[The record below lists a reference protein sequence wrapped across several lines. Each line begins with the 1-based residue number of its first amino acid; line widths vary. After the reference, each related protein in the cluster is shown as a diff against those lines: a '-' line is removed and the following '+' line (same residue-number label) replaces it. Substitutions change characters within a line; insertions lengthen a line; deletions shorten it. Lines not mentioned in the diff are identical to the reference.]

1 MAGRNG
7 VGDDLSRYTSDD
19 WTGEYSRISVDLQ
32 DGDEARAIAV
42 AAEAEN
48 DDVEVIESLGYITVR
63 CPDRLVIRQEAVE
76 EALGRP
82 WNPRDLQAL
91 LSAYAGNITSA
102 GQDGLWVLEWLGRD
116 SKPGGT
122 GQDRE
127 ASV

>member
-1 MAGRNG
+1 M
-7 VGDDLSRYTSDD
+7 
-19 WTGEYSRISVDLQ
+19 DLQ
-32 DGDEARAIAV
+32 DGDEARAIAA

-48 DDVEVIESLGYITVR
+48 EDVEVTESLGYITVR
-63 CPDRLVIRQEAVE
+63 CPNRLVIRQEAVE

-102 GQDGLWVLEWLGRD
+102 GQNGRWVLEWLGRD
-116 SKPGGT
+116 QKPEAT
-122 GQDRE
+122 SDTSDSRE